1 MTSLEV
7 TDLSVTIGSTP
18 ILKNLS
24 ITLGAGSF
32 TAILGPSGCGKT
44 TLLRA
49 IAGLIPPSAGTI
61 RFGKQLVSV
70 SSLVL
75 PPHKRKIGYVPQEG
89 GLFPH
94 LSVGENIGFALNKS
108 DLTKDQRRII
118 VAEMLELI
126 GLTKFIDRSPHELS
140 GGQQTRV
147 ALARALAIEPK
158 IVLLDE
164 PFSALDAQLRNDL
177 REEVSLLLKRRNTTA
192 IMVTHDREEALVSAD
207 VVALMRNGEIV
218 QYGSPAEVYLQPLT
232 AEVAIS
238 TGDALLLPATR
249 GKNGILHPL
258 HPQYSKTRSSQE
270 KFEQGSIV
278 IRPEEIKISMKKETS
293 AIASLITRLDYYGH
307 DAMVEL
313 NLEKSDF
320 LGSIKAR
327 IPGPVHCS
335 VGDRVFISHI
345 GPIRFFAE

>member
-49 IAGLIPPSAGTI
+49 IAGLIPPSSGTI

-94 LSVGENIGFALNKS
+94 LSVGENIGFALDKS
-108 DLTKDQRRII
+108 DLTKDQRRLI

-126 GLTKFIDRSPHELS
+126 GLTKFIHRSPHELS

-192 IMVTHDREEALVSAD
+192 VMVTHDREEALVSAD
-207 VVALMRNGEIV
+207 IVALMRDGNIV

-232 AEVAIS
+232 ADVAIS

-258 HPQYSKTRSSQE
+258 HANFSKARFSQE
-270 KFEQGSIV
+270 KLEQGSIV
-278 IRPEEIKISMKKETS
+278 IRPEEIKISMKKEAN

-320 LGSIKAR
+320 LGAIRAR
-327 IPGPVHCS
+327 IPGPVTCN

-345 GPIRFFAE
+345 GPIRFFAQ